1 MQPNLLLKRACLELP
16 AKSEFYDPNEESL
29 YDIAVS
35 GDGTWRK
42 RGFSSSYGVV
52 TAMSTIT
59 GKALDCEVMSKECK
73 QCVQWMGKERSPESE
88 EWWEQHQHQCH
99 ANFEGSSGSMNATG
113 LLNIFQRS
121 IEKYGI
127 RYVEF
132 LGDGDSKAHK
142 LLLQEAVYGNVEVQK
157 LECVG
162 HVQKR
167 LGSRLRSLKKRLGK
181 TPLEDGKPV
190 GGKGRPTENRIDKLQ
205 VYFGKAIRQN
215 THSIRAMQTAVMAI
229 WHHSKSTNDN
239 PVHGLCPEGANSWCG
254 FQRDIAK
261 GTTDYVHKDP
271 IPEAVANVI
280 LPTFEALSEESLLSK
295 CMHGGTQNQNESING
310 LIWQRATKETHAS
323 LPTVETATFL
333 GVAHFNDGSM
343 SLFSVIKQLGIVP
356 GVHCMKAC
364 RKLDSDRIRHSRRKS
379 GEAAKKWQKQLT
391 KWKKGH
397 IDSLE
402 ANEGPSYVSGA
413 F

>member
-1 MQPNLLLKRACLELP
+1 MGHQGLVKFTCVMNMLPPMNENSYHDHVKALRVATESVAKESMSRAASEV
-16 AKSEFYDPNEESL
+16 KEFYGPNEESV

-52 TAMSTIT
+52 TAMSTVT

-73 QCVQWMGKERSPESE
+73 QCVRWMGKERSPEFE
-88 EWWEQHQHQCH
+88 EWWEKHQHQCH
-99 ANFEGSSGSMNATG
+99 ANFEGLSGSMDATG

-121 IEKYGI
+121 VENYGM

-132 LGDGDSKAHK
+132 LGDGDSKSHK
-142 LLLQEAVYGNVEVQK
+142 LLFQEVVYGDVEVQK

-162 HVQKR
+162 HVQKQ
-167 LGSRLRSLKKRLGK
+167 LGSLLRSLKKRLET
-181 TPLEDGKPV
+181 TPLEDGKPA
-190 GGKGRPTENRIDKLQ
+190 GGRGRLTENRIDKLQ

-229 WHHSKSTNDN
+229 WHHDKSTDDN
-239 PVHGLCPEGANSWCG
+239 PDHDLWPEGENSWCG

-261 GTTDYVHKDP
+261 GTSDYIHKNP

-280 LPTFEALSEESLLSK
+280 LPTFEALSEESLLSR

-310 LIWQRATKETHAS
+310 LIWQRATKETHSS

-333 GVAHFNDGSM
+333 GVCPFF
-343 SLFSVIKQLGIVP
+343 LF
-356 GVHCMKAC
+356 
-364 RKLDSDRIRHSRRKS
+364 
-379 GEAAKKWQKQLT
+379 
-391 KWKKGH
+391 
-397 IDSLE
+397 
-402 ANEGPSYVSGA
+402 
-413 F
+413 